1 MVTTVSGK
9 HMDIGESLKNYVNE
23 RIEVGVK
30 KYLHDITQ
38 AKIVFSKNHHLY
50 HADIIIHDA
59 HVGFL
64 KAESESDDVYT
75 AFDVTI
81 IKIEKQLR
89 KYKSRIKK
97 HNHSRTIREDG
108 EEHFVEAI
116 KYTLNIPTAVE
127 NNEDHDH
134 EPITIAETAHNIEK
148 LSVSEA
154 IMRMEFAHVPALMF
168 INKLNNRMN
177 MVYHRA
183 DGNIAWVDPK

>member
-1 MVTTVSGK
+1 
-9 HMDIGESLKNYVNE
+9 
-23 RIEVGVK
+23 
-30 KYLHDITQ
+30 
-38 AKIVFSKNHHLY
+38 
-50 HADIIIHDA
+50 
-59 HVGFL
+59 L

-127 NNEDHDH
+127 NNEDYDH

-168 INKLNNRMN
+168 INKLNDRMN

>member
-9 HMDIGESLKNYVNE
+9 HMDIGESLKSYVNE

-50 HADIIIHDA
+50 HAEIIIHDA
-59 HVGFL
+59 HVGLL

-75 AFDVTI
+75 AFDVAI

-108 EEHFVEAI
+108 DEHFVEAT
-116 KYTLNIPTAVE
+116 KYTLNIPAAIE
-127 NNEDHDH
+127 NNEDNDR